1 MLLCFKKWS
10 GRSHS
15 IRPMQVENRLS
26 MADYFCVSMMLS
38 PVVASSMLSNRLRRQ
53 PSAYVLSAPLYMY
66 MWAAH
71 AFCLFFSIIFNII
84 SGLSVNQSPTLSQK
98 IDSRE
103 GSFWYKKGSACECGK
118 MNLYS
123 KEPPF
128 APTFGLFAVK
138 YPAFST
144 KTQCI
149 LVLNAVLFGA
159 KRGAFWC

>member
-1 MLLCFKKWS
+1 MRHKRFCPVFSKK
-10 GRSHS
+10 
-15 IRPMQVENRLS
+15 
-26 MADYFCVSMMLS
+26 
-38 PVVASSMLSNRLRRQ
+38 
-53 PSAYVLSAPLYMY
+53 
-66 MWAAH
+66 
-71 AFCLFFSIIFNII
+71 FNII
-84 SGLSVNQSPTLSQK
+84 SALFAHQVLTLSQK

-103 GSFWYKKGSACECGK
+103 GLFWCKKGAACECGK